1 MQLDAAVFVHAPE
14 LHKTLW
20 IPMSTAKT
28 VHGMEF
34 SC

>member
-1 MQLDAAVFVHAPE
+1 MQLDAAVFIHAPE

-20 IPMSTAKT
+20 ILMSMAKI